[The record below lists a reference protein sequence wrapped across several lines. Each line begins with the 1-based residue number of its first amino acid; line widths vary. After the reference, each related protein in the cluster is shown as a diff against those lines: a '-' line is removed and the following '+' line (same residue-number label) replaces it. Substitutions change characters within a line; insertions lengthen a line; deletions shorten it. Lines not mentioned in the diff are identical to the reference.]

1 MNAIRKHGPV
11 GRLKVASLTGIAPS
25 AVTGI
30 VNELIQDGMVLE
42 VGRGE
47 STGGRRPANL
57 AVNPEA
63 GYIFAVRI
71 QHGTIAAALLDLGG
85 HALETRWQRLE
96 KARPETA
103 IANIGSSLAM
113 LAANTGIDRPKIIRC
128 GVAVPGLINYA
139 EGMVERASNLAW
151 NRVPLATMLSQR
163 LGGIPVRIENISNAA
178 AFGEM
183 VYGTG
188 DGCANLIYVNLS
200 VGIGAGIIIGR
211 QLFSGSKG
219 YAGEIGGAPI
229 PLAAGLTGGNPARHK
244 TFEELCG
251 IRAIMDQV
259 CTQIPDEV
267 FQELGLPKSRIDID
281 EILLA
286 PLINIQAIRRIVR
299 EAGCL
304 IGVKVAELINLFN
317 PEMVILGGELTTA
330 GNVLLDAVI
339 ETVEMNTLAEIRR
352 SVKIV
357 ISSMRKDPSLMGAYG
372 LVLEDFFNSG
382 DWLRTRPD
390 VAAQPSKGL

>member
-1 MNAIRKHGPV
+1 MNAIRHHGPIT
-11 GRLKVASLTGIAPS
+11 RLKVASLTGMAPS

-30 VNELIQDGMVLE
+30 VGEMIQEGIVLE
-42 VGRGE
+42 AGWEG
-47 STGGRRPANL
+47 STGGRKPAVL
-57 AVNPEA
+57 ALNSEA

-71 QHGTIAAALLDLGG
+71 QHGTIAAALLDLAGNT
-85 HALETRWQRLE
+85 LETRWHRLE
-96 KARPETA
+96 KVRPEA
-103 IANIGSSLAM
+103 IIANISSSLAM
-113 LAANTGIDRPKIIRC
+113 LAANTGIDRQKIIRC

-151 NRVPLATMLSQR
+151 NRVPLGVMLSRR

-188 DGCANLIYVNLS
+188 GGCANLIYVNLS

-211 QLFSGSKG
+211 RLFGGSEG

-229 PLAAGLTGGNPARHK
+229 PLTAGLTGGKPVRYN

-251 IRAIMDQV
+251 VRAIMGQV
-259 CTQIPDEV
+259 WAQIPDEV
-267 FQELGLPKSRIDID
+267 FREVGLPKSRIDID

-286 PLINIQAIRRIVR
+286 PLINIPEIRRIIR

-330 GNVLLDAVI
+330 GNVLLDAI
-339 ETVEMNTLAEIRR
+339 NQTVEMNTLAEMRR

-357 ISSMRKDPSLMGAYG
+357 FSSMRKDPPLMGAYG

-382 DWLRTRPD
+382 DWLRTRPG